1 MSFYQDND
9 PDDDERDYFLVELM
23 IVTAAVVGFV
33 ALVLKYKDNF

>member
-23 IVTAAVVGFV
+23 IVTTVVVGFV

>member
-9 PDDDERDYFLVELM
+9 PDDDERDYFLVELF

>member
-1 MSFYQDND
+1 MSFYQDED

-23 IVTAAVVGFV
+23 VVTIAVVGFV